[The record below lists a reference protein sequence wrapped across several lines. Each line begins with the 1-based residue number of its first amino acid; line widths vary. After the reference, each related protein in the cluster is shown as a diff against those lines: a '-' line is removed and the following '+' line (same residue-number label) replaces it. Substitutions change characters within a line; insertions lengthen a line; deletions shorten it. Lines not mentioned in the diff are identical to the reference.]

1 MIDIKKLHKTQ
12 YSKEIFIL
20 KNKTYVRKSSLTK
33 KKIEYNEHTNWLK
46 KYIKKNYFYVIT
58 SNKKFAG
65 YIRVE
70 NKNISWALEKKYWGK
85 INFFKYLKKIS
96 KTGYKA
102 VVKKNNVPSLMVA
115 LKAGFKIQSLTGELI
130 FLVK

>member
-1 MIDIKKLHKTQ
+1 MIDVKKLYKTQ

-20 KNKTYVRKSSLTK
+20 KNKSYVRKNSLTK
-33 KKIEYNEHTNWLK
+33 KKIKYNEHQNWLK
-46 KYIKKNYFYVIT
+46 KFIKKNYFYVIT

-85 INFFKYLKKIS
+85 INFFNYLKKIS
-96 KTGYKA
+96 KIGYKA
-102 VVKKNNVPSLMVA
+102 VVRKNNVPSLIIA
-115 LKAGFKIQSLTGELI
+115 LKAGFKIRSLNNGLI
-130 FLVK
+130 FLRK